1 MPTDQTIPESSKT
14 KIRQIF
20 RHDFKGVMPDPEPLR
35 LANDPPPWRNF
46 GKKSGLEKAFQART
60 MDIDQTRRG
69 QLFQSEEF
77 EANMVNAALILRRP
91 LLIAGLAGVGKT
103 SLAYAIAWQLGL
115 GNVLRWSITSRSTL
129 KEALY
134 EYDAIARL
142 QDSSLEKSGIKG
154 IDSRDIGQYITLGP
168 LGTALLP
175 NTSGPYQ
182 PRVLLIDEIDKSDI
196 DLPNDLLHVLE
207 EGTFE
212 IREIA
217 RYKHPQKQETVAVKT
232 WRDTET
238 ADIPVSGIVT
248 CTDFPLVI
256 LTTNGEREFSPAF
269 RRRCLEIKI
278 KSPQKE
284 KLERI
289 IRSQLNL
296 QGDLDEKVQ
305 QLLDEFESKARKE
318 QYVLAVD
325 QLLNAI
331 YLIKSNPNVDL
342 GEFRALLDTI
352 LHSITEQT
360 VLS

>member
-1 MPTDQTIPESSKT
+1 MPTESSKT
-14 KIRQIF
+14 NIRQIY
-20 RHDFKGVMPDPEPLR
+20 RYDYKELSPDPEPLR

-46 GKKSGLEKAFQART
+46 GSKSGLNNSFQSRE
-60 MDIDQTRRG
+60 MDGDQVRRG
-69 QLFQSEEF
+69 QLFQAEEF
-77 EANMVNAALILRRP
+77 EANMINAALVLRRP
-91 LLIAGLAGVGKT
+91 LLISGLAGVGKT
-103 SLAYAIAWQLGL
+103 SLAYAVAWQLNL

-142 QDSSLEKSGIKG
+142 QDASLEKSGIKG

-175 NTSGPYQ
+175 NKSGPYQ

-196 DLPNDLLHVLE
+196 DLPNDLLHVFE

-212 IREIA
+212 IPEVA
-217 RYKHPQKQETVAVKT
+217 RYKYPPDQRTVRVKT
-232 WRDTET
+232 WRGEET
-238 ADIPVSGIVT
+238 VEIPISGIVT

-269 RRRCLEIKI
+269 RRRCLEIKV

-289 IRSQLNL
+289 IRAHLNL
-296 QGDLDEKVQ
+296 QGDLDKKVQ
-305 QLLDEFESKARKE
+305 DLLDEFDKKTRQE

-331 YLIKSNPNVDL
+331 YLVKSSPNADL
-342 GEFRALLDTI
+342 DEFRVLLDTI
-352 LHSITEQT
+352 LRSITEQT

>member
-1 MPTDQTIPESSKT
+1 MSAESSKT
-14 KIRQIF
+14 NIRQIF
-20 RHDFKGVMPDPEPLR
+20 RHDYKESTPDPEPLR

-46 GKKSGLEKAFQART
+46 GEKSNLNGAFQVRK
-60 MDIDQTRRG
+60 MDKDQARRG
-69 QLFQSEEF
+69 QIFQVEEF

-91 LLIAGLAGVGKT
+91 LLIAGFAGVGKT
-103 SLAYAIAWQLGL
+103 SLAYAAAWQLGL
-115 GNVLRWSITSRSTL
+115 GNVLRWSITSRSML

-134 EYDAIARL
+134 EYDAISRL
-142 QDSSLEKSGIKG
+142 QDASLEKSGIEG
-154 IDSRDIGQYITLGP
+154 SNSRDIGQYITLGP

-175 NTSGPYQ
+175 NNSGPYQ

-196 DLPNDLLHVLE
+196 DLPNDLLHVFE

-212 IREIA
+212 IPEIA
-217 RYKHPQKQETVAVKT
+217 RYKHSPEQKTVTVKT
-232 WRDTET
+232 WRGAET
-238 ADIPVSGIVT
+238 VDIPVSGIVT

-256 LTTNGEREFSPAF
+256 LTTNAEREFSPAF

-284 KLERI
+284 KLESI
-289 IRSQLNL
+289 VRSHFNL
-296 QGDLDEKVQ
+296 YGDLDKKVKD
-305 QLLDEFESKARKE
+305 LLDEFDNKTRKE

-331 YLIKSNPNVDL
+331 YLIKSNPNADL
-342 GEFRALLDTI
+342 HEFRALLDTI